1 VERYHVERRVGLLW
15 FEFWHACCFYQS
27 RQVLANKCRKAKQTG
42 QECKKQVKSKQVKSN
57 KQDSEKHQD
66 LNTAGF
72 F

>member
-1 VERYHVERRVGLLW
+1 
-15 FEFWHACCFYQS
+15 
-27 RQVLANKCRKAKQTG
+27 LANKCRKAKQTG